1 MLYELQVTYLKLS
14 QRGSYLKQSRNF
26 PKTSI
31 ISFQKW
37 TNLKQSLQR
46 RNKEVSILPLK
57 EAMLQFLAFVLQSV
71 ERASQNQTNNK
82 VLTGGAP
89 WSPACF
95 RRSDSAVKKLSRK
108 KKNGR
113 EDHSLLV
120 FFFSFFPRFLRV
132 RFNSL
137 PTIRTPRS

>member
-108 KKNGR
+108 KKKR
-113 EDHSLLV
+113 ERRPLSSRI
-120 FFFSFFPRFLRV
+120 FFFFFPSFSPCTV
-132 RFNSL
+132 
-137 PTIRTPRS
+137 